1 MRAIPAPVTAAAGEF
16 CWLDLAATDAV
27 AARRFYRN
35 MFGWSAHERSAN
47 GGHFTHLRLAGRD
60 VGSLY
65 QLSNH
70 VLERGA
76 PSHWLPYVRV
86 GDIETSAR
94 RTAQHGGQVLVRP
107 FEVEGVARIALILD
121 AVGAQVGLWQ
131 PIERPDEAT
140 NDG

>member
-1 MRAIPAPVTAAAGEF
+1 MRAIPAPATAAAGEF

-47 GGHFTHLRLAGRD
+47 GGRFTHLRLAGRD

-70 VLERGA
+70 ALERGA
-76 PSHWLPYVRV
+76 FSHWLPYVRV
-86 GDIETSAR
+86 ADIESAAR
-94 RTAQHGGQVLVRP
+94 RTTQCGGQVVVRP
-107 FEVEGVARIALILD
+107 FEIEGVARIALVLD
-121 AVGAQVGLWQ
+121 AVGAQIGLWQ